1 MSGVIRESICVSAV
15 SSGIN
20 PAENSMNIL
29 LRGKIESGY
38 YVRKQWR
45 AVCYLGLRDGLA
57 PLHTLRI
64 FLYSKIE

>member
-1 MSGVIRESICVSAV
+1 
-15 SSGIN
+15 
-20 PAENSMNIL
+20 MNIL

-64 FLYSKIE
+64 FLYSKIECITHNNSDSYSKSCVPPLMDPKNE